1 MSTNGGPLVFG
12 SIGLFMLPLG
22 EEFGWNRVQISE
34 VLIPFTIASML
45 ALPIAGRLVD
55 RFGARK
61 ILLPALLVVG
71 CCLAAIPVMVSE
83 LWHLAAIFF
92 VVGSI
97 GIGTSTIT
105 YMPVLSAW
113 FDKHR
118 GLAIGIAAS
127 GTGLGYIYIPMLVQ
141 FMSGNFGW
149 RGGYYALSAV
159 VLLVSLPIA
168 WLMIRE
174 SPAEMGLMPD
184 GATTGQPPKATSNQI
199 GLTVPEVLK
208 TREFWLLAIIFI
220 VLSFVLHGML
230 AHLVPMLRDRG
241 MEPATAA
248 YAASM
253 LGTAVFAG
261 RLLTGFLVD
270 RIFAPYVALVFF
282 TLSGLGMAI
291 YAFGASGP
299 LAFLSAVLIGLSLG
313 AEIDLMAYLASRYFG
328 LRSFGT
334 VCGLLFAAI
343 LCGTAFGPRML
354 ALGYENSG
362 SYVGILKICVGIN
375 FLALIPTALLR
386 AYPNWEEVDGET

>member
-328 LRSFGT
+328 FT
-334 VCGLLFAAI
+334 
-343 LCGTAFGPRML
+343 
-354 ALGYENSG
+354 
-362 SYVGILKICVGIN
+362 
-375 FLALIPTALLR
+375 LLR
-386 AYPNWEEVDGET
+386 YCLRPVVCRHTVRHGLRPADAGIRL

>member
-1 MSTNGGPLVFG
+1 
-12 SIGLFMLPLG
+12 MLPLG
-22 EEFGWNRVQISE
+22 EEFGWSRVQISE
-34 VLIPFTIASML
+34 ALIPFTIASML
-45 ALPIAGRLVD
+45 ALPVAGRLVD
-55 RFGARK
+55 RLGARRV
-61 ILLPALLVVG
+61 LLPALVTVG
-71 CCLAAIPVMVSE
+71 CCLVAIPMLVSE

-92 VVGSI
+92 IVGSI

-127 GTGLGYIYIPMLVQ
+127 GTGLGYIYIPVLVQ
-141 FMSGNFGW
+141 FMSSNFGW
-149 RGGYYALSAV
+149 RGGYYALGAV
-159 VLLVSLPIA
+159 VLLMSLPIA
-168 WLMIRE
+168 YLMIRE
-174 SPAEMGLMPD
+174 TPAEMGLMPD
-184 GATTGQPPKATSNQI
+184 GATMGEAPKATSRQV
-199 GLTVPEVLK
+199 GLTVPEVVK
-208 TREFWLLAIIFI
+208 TREFWLLALIFI

-241 MEPATAA
+241 MEPLTAA
-248 YAASM
+248 YAASI
-253 LGTAVFAG
+253 LGVAVFGG

-282 TLSGLGMAI
+282 TLSALGIAS
-291 YAFGASGP
+291 YAFGATGA
-299 LAFLSAVLIGLSLG
+299 LAFVSAMMIGLSLG

-343 LCGTAFGPRML
+343 LCGTAFGPRVL
-354 ALGYENSG
+354 AAGYENSG

-375 FLALIPTALLR
+375 LLALIPTALLR
-386 AYPNWEEVDGET
+386 AYPNWEEVDVET